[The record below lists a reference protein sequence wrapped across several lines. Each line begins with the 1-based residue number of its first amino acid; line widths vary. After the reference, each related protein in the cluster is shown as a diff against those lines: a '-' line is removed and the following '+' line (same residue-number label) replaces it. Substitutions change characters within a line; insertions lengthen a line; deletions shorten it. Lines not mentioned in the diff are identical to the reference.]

1 MNLSFRWFVGL
12 FFAVTAVFGQVAN
25 PDIDTSISPDHPAI
39 RYNEAPVDDPIARLA
54 KRIDKGEVTLGY
66 TPGPLGYLPSL
77 LKNLDINTDSQLLV
91 FSKTSFQAPLISPHA
106 PRALFF
112 NDTTFVGSVQNSDL
126 LELAALD
133 PKQGVVFYT
142 MSRRKDEKP

>member
-1 MNLSFRWFVGL
+1 MKLILRWSMFGIVMVGAVASLAASLDLDRYLSP
-12 FFAVTAVFGQVAN
+12 A
-25 PDIDTSISPDHPAI
+25 HPAI
-39 RYNEAPVDDPIARLA
+39 QYFKTPPDDPIARLA
-54 KRIDKGEVTLGY
+54 KKMEAGEVTLDY
-66 TPGPLGYLPSL
+66 VPGRLGYLPSL
-77 LKNLDINTDSQLLV
+77 LKNLDVNIDSQLLV

-112 NDTTFVGSVQNSDL
+112 DDTVFVGSVQNSDI

-133 PKQGVVFYT
+133 PKQGIVFYT